1 MKLSKRH
8 FEVPLYYQGARHYL
22 VGATKLMGKIYYQIS
37 NDRDLA
43 YRFGCRY
50 KANTARE
57 LIDGKINDTN
67 IIFVRGINMPVSK
80 VSQ

>member
-1 MKLSKRH
+1 MKRSNRY
-8 FEVPLYYQGARHYL
+8 FEVPLYYHGARHYL
-22 VGATKLMGKIYYQIS
+22 VGATKLMGKVYYQIS
-37 NDRDLA
+37 NNRDLG

-67 IIFVRGINMPVSK
+67 IIFVRPAK
-80 VSQ
+80 

>member
-22 VGATKLMGKIYYQIS
+22 VGATKLMGKVYYQIS

-43 YRFGCRY
+43 YRFGCYR
-50 KANTARE
+50 KARTARE

-67 IIFVRGINMPVSK
+67 IIFVRPAK
-80 VSQ
+80 